1 MATMIEKLKES
12 RGAAFGFKVVGRISG
27 DEVKA
32 FEPQIEFLIK
42 ERKERPIGI
51 LADLSQM
58 EGADWKARW
67 NEMRFLQ
74 KYTDHIARM
83 AVRICASEPPRS
95 AYVGGAREVSH
106 PAAQENQRGGRISP
120 KRSGTRENARWPA
133 SAVADGSRANLK
145 LWPGTDC
152 RRGGPEVG
160 FGEIAVDLLEARFRS
175 ADN

>member
-1 MATMIEKLKES
+1 MIERLKES
-12 RGAAFGFKVVGRISG
+12 GGAAFGFKVVGRISG

-83 AVRICASEPPRS
+83 AVACADKWEEVV
-95 AYVGGAREVSH
+95 AMLLVGTAVLQVE
-106 PAAQENQRGGRISP
+106 
-120 KRSGTRENARWPA
+120 TRYFAT
-133 SAVADGSRANLK
+133 S
-145 LWPGTDC
+145 
-152 RRGGPEVG
+152 
-160 FGEIAVDLLEARFRS
+160 EIAPAWDWVRS
-175 ADN
+175 SKNADHIPVRKMYLGTGLFKDYVPEYTNL